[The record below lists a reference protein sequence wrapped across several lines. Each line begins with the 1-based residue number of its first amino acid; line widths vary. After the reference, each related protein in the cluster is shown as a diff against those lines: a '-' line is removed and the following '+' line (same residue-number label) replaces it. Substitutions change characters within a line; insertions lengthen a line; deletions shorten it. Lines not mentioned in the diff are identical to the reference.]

1 MSPERPQPG
10 NSRAEQLRQK
20 RQQSSQE
27 RVNNTRQQFKAASP
41 AATRTPARRTSPYAT
56 PSTGA
61 YRPAATRKVYYAH
74 AGEGVEIRMPSLPM
88 IQMNWQIGAAAIA
101 GIVLVLVLL
110 LANLE
115 VFQAKVVE
123 VTGVQR
129 VTAADIQAVVDNN
142 NGSIFTLDRQKTIN
156 AIEVAFPELTH
167 ISLRVV
173 FPNKVVLNVQERQPI
188 LAWVSGDSTQW
199 ISADGVIMPVRGD
212 VGTLP
217 AIQSSVSAPVFVT
230 EAEAEAATTAAA
242 TQETADTAQNSGAIV
257 PAETIKYIDPQ
268 ILSAAISLTAHMP
281 EGASLIYDPVS
292 GMGFTDPR
300 GWKAYFGLDFS
311 NLQFKQA
318 EYETIVDRLNKL
330 GITPTMISV
339 AFSDAPFY
347 AE

>member
-1 MSPERPQPG
+1 MSPERSQPG
-10 NSRAEQLRQK
+10 NSRADQLRQK

-27 RVNNTRQQFKAASP
+27 RVNSARQQIKTAGP
-41 AATRTPARRTSPYAT
+41 AATHTTARRTSPYAT

-88 IQMNWQIGAAAIA
+88 IQMNWQMGAAAIA
-101 GIVLVLVLL
+101 VVVLVLVLL
-110 LANLE
+110 LANLD
-115 VFQAKVVE
+115 VFQAKIVD
-123 VTGVQR
+123 VTGVKR

-142 NGSIFTLDRQKTIN
+142 NRSIFTLDRQKTIN

-188 LAWVSGDSTQW
+188 LAWASGDTTQW

-212 VGTLP
+212 GGTLP
-217 AIQSSVSAPVFVT
+217 TIQASVSAPALVT
-230 EAEAEAATTAAA
+230 EAEAAAA
-242 TQETADTAQNSGAIV
+242 AEASKDAADTTKKSSAVV

-268 ILSAAISLTAHMP
+268 ILSAAISLTAQMP

-300 GWKAYFGLDFS
+300 GWKAYFGVDFS

-318 EYETIVDRLNKL
+318 EYETIVDRLKKL

-339 AFSDAPFY
+339 AFSDAPYY